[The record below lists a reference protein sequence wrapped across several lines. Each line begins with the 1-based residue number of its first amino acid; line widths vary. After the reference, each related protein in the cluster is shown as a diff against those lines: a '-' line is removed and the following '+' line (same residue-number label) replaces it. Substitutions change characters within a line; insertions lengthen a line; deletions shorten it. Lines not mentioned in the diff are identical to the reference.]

1 MVYLKFIRSDGET
14 FTVDN
19 KQWGMVNNIDGISF
33 PPVEINT
40 TNLVGSAG
48 SILNSKRVSSR
59 DITFELVGKS
69 NDKQRLRNSA
79 LSFFN
84 CAFSFKILISYLG
97 NTKRQIDC
105 ELYNIVMPA
114 KSIGNFVTL
123 TITMLALNPY
133 FKSEKMFNVFMAK
146 TIPTIGFPYVSV
158 LGKGF
163 NVSVIKPTTSVQV
176 KNNGDVST
184 PFKVVTKFTSDV
196 VNPTI
201 RLNDSD
207 FTLIKSFTSNDILV
221 IDFTN
226 PVPIITINGVN
237 SIQYIKRDTN
247 FNNILINRGISVFSF
262 DAESGSDK
270 MQTNIYYYEQYL
282 GVC

>member
-1 MVYLKFIRSDGET
+1 MVYLKFIRSDGNT

-19 KQWGMVNNIDGISF
+19 KQWGMINNIDGISF
-33 PPVEINT
+33 PPIEINT
-40 TNLVGSAG
+40 TNLIGSAG
-48 SILNSKRVSSR
+48 SILNSKRISSR

-79 LSFFN
+79 LTFFN
-84 CAFSFKILISYLG
+84 YDFSYKILISYLG
-97 NTKRQIDC
+97 NAKRHIDC
-105 ELYNIVMPA
+105 ELYNIDMPA
-114 KSIGNFVTL
+114 RSIGNFVTL

-133 FKSEKMFNVFMAK
+133 FKSENMFNVFIAK

-158 LGKGF
+158 FNKGF
-163 NVSVIKPTTSVQV
+163 TTGVMKSTTSVRI
-176 KNNGDVST
+176 KNNGDVAT
-184 PFKVVTKFTSDV
+184 PFKVVTKFTGDV

-207 FTLIKSFTSNDILV
+207 FTLIKSFVNKDVLV

-226 PVPIITINGVN
+226 PVPVITINGVN

-247 FNNILINRGISVFSF
+247 FNHIVINRGISVFNI
-262 DAESGSDK
+262 DAESGVDK
-270 MQTNIYYYEQYL
+270 MQSNIYYYEQYL